1 MISDRP
7 TDLPRQPT
15 PVDPFLSYGR
25 DPGVMGPD
33 EGEHLDISKYVR
45 GLQRRWPLLLVC
57 VLIGVA
63 YSLVRFSLTP
73 KMYESTATIQIE
85 RKRLSLL
92 SMGQAG
98 WLEDWWN
105 MEYYPTQ
112 YRLLRSR
119 GMAERVVL
127 NLRLHEDPNYNERAA
142 SLLGGDVESV
152 DTNSSTELARLAGKV
167 QAGLSVKPIEDT
179 QLVQLTY
186 RSQEPEMASRIAN
199 GYAEVF
205 IEWGIETRTTTVGQ
219 ASSFL
224 AAQIGTLRKEI
235 EERQKQLNAFSAAS
249 DQDLDQDGQ
258 ALLQRRQMLES
269 QYNAALAD
277 RINKEASYRELVSSS
292 TQSVA
297 TSGTGS
303 NVSELRSELFRL
315 ESEYRS
321 KLETYTPDWP
331 EMVQLDQQIV
341 EKRAQLQQAEQESY
355 RDQVDK
361 AYNELQQAQRRAAG
375 IDAELDRLRAD
386 AQVYNSDTLE
396 YENLKTLIESRRQL
410 LTDLVKRQSETEV
423 ASRIQGSQESNI
435 RVVER
440 AVVPSA
446 PYAPLLRSDLS
457 KSVAVALMFGF
468 GAIFLLEYFDR
479 TITGPEEL
487 EALLGLPTLAVIP
500 DIEETG
506 GGILGRYA
514 KRYGYRYSYGG
525 YGYSYGYGYTYGY
538 GRSGQGKKG
547 RATQIRGAQGK
558 GAKDGDDDRQIE
570 LLPYHNPRVAVSEA
584 YRSLRTALMLSTA
597 DDLQVVSMTSA
608 VPGEGK
614 TATATNLATVIAQLG
629 RRVLVV
635 DGDLRRPRMH
645 KVFRTSNR
653 HGLVNYL
660 TAHAELEGLVFET
673 PVPNLYLC
681 PSGPIPP
688 NPSELLSSERM
699 RSFLAKVRD
708 RFDYV
713 IIDSPPTL
721 PVADAVILGTMVD
734 AVLICARAGVLVR
747 DDAKLCRERLG
758 YAGIRL
764 VGTILNRYRSN
775 QGRRYDKRYR
785 YYGAYEE
792 PRAAGQAAGRDRS
805 TAA

>member
-1 MISDRP
+1 MIPERP
-7 TDLPRQPT
+7 GSGPRQPA
-15 PVDPFLSYGR
+15 PIDPFLAYGS
-25 DPGVMGPD
+25 DAAPIGLGA
-33 EGEHLDISKYVR
+33 EGEPLDIAKYVK
-45 GLQRRWPLLLVC
+45 GLRRRWPLLLVC

-63 YSLVRFSLTP
+63 FSLVRYSLTP
-73 KMYESTATIQIE
+73 KMYESGATIQIE

-92 SMGQAG
+92 TLGQAG

-127 NLRLHEDPNYNERAA
+127 NLRLHEDPNFNDRAA
-142 SLLGGDVESV
+142 SLLGGDIEPV
-152 DTNSSTELARLAGKV
+152 DVSSSAELARLAGRV

-186 RSQEPEMASRIAN
+186 RSQDPEIASRIAN

-249 DQDLDQDGQ
+249 DQALDQDGQ
-258 ALLQRRQMLES
+258 ALLQRRQSLETQFNS
-269 QYNAALAD
+269 ALAE
-277 RINKEASYRELVSSS
+277 RINKEAAYRELVASSA
-292 TQSVA
+292 QSVA
-297 TSGTGS
+297 NSASSDG
-303 NVSELRSELFRL
+303 VADLRSELFRL

-341 EKRAQLQQAEQESY
+341 EKRAQLQQAEQEAY
-355 RDQVDK
+355 REEVGR
-361 AYNELQQAQRRAAG
+361 AYTELQQAQRRTAG
-375 IDAELDRLRAD
+375 IDAELERLRAD

-440 AVVPSA
+440 AVVPSS
-446 PYAPLLRSDLS
+446 PYAPVLRSDLTR
-457 KSVAVALMFGF
+457 SVALALMVGL

-479 TITGPEEL
+479 TVKSPEEL
-487 EALLGLPTLAVIP
+487 ESLTGLPTLAVIP
-500 DIEETG
+500 DIEESSG
-506 GGILGRYA
+506 GLLGRYA
-514 KRYGYRYSYGG
+514 KRYGYRYSYGAYGYGYGYG
-525 YGYSYGYGYTYGY
+525 YGYSYGYG
-538 GRSGQGKKG
+538 RSTKAKKG
-547 RATQIRGAQGK
+547 KAMQIRGAQGK
-558 GAKDGDDDRQIE
+558 GAKAADEERRIE
-570 LLPYHNPRVAVSEA
+570 LMPHFNPRVAVSEA

-597 DDLQVVSMTSA
+597 DDLQVIAMTSA

-614 TATATNLATVIAQLG
+614 TASTTNLATVIAQLG

-635 DGDLRRPRMH
+635 DADLRRPRMH

-660 TAHAELEGLVFET
+660 TAHADLEGLVFET
-673 PVPNLYLC
+673 PVPNLFLC

-713 IIDSPPTL
+713 VIDTPPTL
-721 PVADAVILGTMVD
+721 PVADAIILGTMVD
-734 AVLICARAGVLVR
+734 AVLVCARAGILVR
-747 DDAKLCRERLG
+747 EDAKLCRERLS

-764 VGTILNRYRSN
+764 VGTILNRYRAN

-785 YYGAYEE
+785 YYGTYEE
-792 PRAAGQAAGRDRS
+792 PRAAGRSTS

>member
-1 MISDRP
+1 MP
-7 TDLPRQPT
+7 THRSA
-15 PVDPFLSYGR
+15 DPFLSYGR
-25 DPGVMGPD
+25 DPGAMGGD
-33 EGEHLDISKYVR
+33 EGEHLDISKYIK

-57 VLIGVA
+57 ILIGVA
-63 YSLVRFSLTP
+63 YSLVRYSLTA

-127 NLRLHEDPNYNERAA
+127 NLRLHEDPNFNERAA
-142 SLLGGDVESV
+142 SLLGGDAPSVESN
-152 DTNSSTELARLAGKV
+152 TSAELARLAGKV
-167 QAGLSVKPIEDT
+167 QSGLSVKPIEDT

-186 RSQEPEMASRIAN
+186 RSQDSEMASRIAN

-258 ALLQRRQMLES
+258 ALLQRRQMLET

-277 RINKEASYRELVSSS
+277 RINREASYRELVSSS
-292 TQSVA
+292 AQSVA
-297 TSGTGS
+297 TSGTASG
-303 NVSELRSELFRL
+303 VGELRAELFRL

-341 EKRAQLQQAEQESY
+341 EKRAQLQQSEQEAY
-355 RDQVDK
+355 REQVDK

-375 IDAELDRLRAD
+375 IDAELERLRAD

-446 PYAPLLRSDLS
+446 PYAPVLRSDLT
-457 KSVAVALMFGF
+457 KSVALALMLGF

-487 EALLGLPTLAVIP
+487 EGLLGLPTLAVIP

-506 GGILGRYA
+506 GGLLGRYA

-538 GRSGQGKKG
+538 GRSGRGKKG
-547 RATQIRGAQGK
+547 KATQIRGAQGK
-558 GAKDGDDDRQIE
+558 GVKETDDERQIE
-570 LLPYHNPRVAVSEA
+570 LLPHHNPRVAVSEA

-597 DDLQVVSMTSA
+597 DDLQVISMTSA

-635 DGDLRRPRMH
+635 DADLRRPRMH

-688 NPSELLSSERM
+688 NPSELLSSDRM

-747 DDAKLCRERLG
+747 DDAKLCRERLS

-764 VGTILNRYRSN
+764 VGTILNRYRSS

-792 PRAAGQAAGRDRS
+792 PRSAARGSEHSAGQGQS